1 MNEEWKA
8 VPGYEGLYDVS
19 SMGLVRSLD
28 RFVNSNKGS
37 RRHRGRIL
45 TPNFNHKYARVFLCK
60 DGIVTY
66 KNIHN
71 LVAMAFLD
79 YDPASGLVVDHLD
92 SCKSNNCVS
101 NLEIVSQR
109 ENIRRSSIKGEMSKL
124 TDEQVKEVKKLYK
137 TGKYTL
143 VDLAKRYCVSRIT
156 IWRYI
161 NNWFYRNSIT
171 THGKI
176 R

>member
-45 TPNFNHKYARVFLCK
+45 TPNFNHKYARVSLCK

-79 YDPASGLVVDHLD
+79 YDPASGLVVDHWIA
-92 SCKSNNCVS
+92 V
-101 NLEIVSQR
+101 NLIIVFL
-109 ENIRRSSIKGEMSKL
+109 ILKL
-124 TDEQVKEVKKLYK
+124 FHSARTSEDRQ
-137 TGKYTL
+137 
-143 VDLAKRYCVSRIT
+143 
-156 IWRYI
+156 
-161 NNWFYRNSIT
+161 
-171 THGKI
+171 
-176 R
+176 